1 MSLFDDDI
9 PKKPEQSKI
18 TVGEDLTRLSEDE
31 LRDRIEALSE
41 EINRTKKTLEQRST
55 IRNAADAFFQ
65 K

>member
-9 PKKPEQSKI
+9 PKKTESAPI

-41 EINRTKKTLEQRST
+41 EINRTKNTLEQRSN
-55 IRNAADAFFQ
+55 IRDAADAFFQ